1 MNMSLPVDKGFDHTF
16 NLLTEG
22 YHFMRNRF
30 DEFGTDIFETRLM
43 GKKMICM
50 KGHEAV
56 RLFYDTS
63 RFQRSGAVPKRI
75 QKSLFGEGGVQT
87 LDGTAHEVRKMM
99 FLSLM
104 TEAGIRRVHQLTL
117 EQWRLQAS
125 RWKSGQNVILFDE
138 AEEVLCRV
146 ACLWAGVPLKES
158 EVSKRAYDLGAL
170 IDAFGGV
177 GARYREG
184 RRARKRTEDWI
195 RSLIEKYRSGAVEG
209 VDHALEVIATHR
221 DENGQLLDAQIAAV
235 ELISVIRPIVAVARF
250 IVFGA
255 LALHDFP
262 QHRLALATDDE
273 FLEAFSEEVRRYY
286 PFTPFLGA
294 MVRNDFE
301 WKGYQFHKGDT
312 VLVDI
317 YGTNHDPKSWNQP
330 DLFNPERFL
339 EETVTPYNFVPQGG
353 GNPARGHRCPGED
366 VTVAIMKASLSFL
379 VNELDYTVVRN
390 QDLSVNLTRMPTLP
404 ASRMIIQIK

>member
-1 MNMSLPVDKGFDHTF
+1 MAMPVDKGLDHSAD
-16 NLLTEG
+16 LLTEG

-50 KGHEAV
+50 KGPEAV
-56 RLFYDTS
+56 RLFYDDS
-63 RFQRSGAVPKRI
+63 RFKREGAVPKRI

-87 LDGTAHEVRKMM
+87 LDGTAHQVRKLI

-104 TEAGIRRVHQLTL
+104 TEAAVRRVHQLTL
-117 EQWRLQAS
+117 EQWRLEAS
-125 RWKSGQNVILFDE
+125 RWKSGQEVILFDK

-158 EVSKRAYDLGAL
+158 EVSQRAYDLGAL

-177 GARYREG
+177 GPRYREG
-184 RRARKRTEDWI
+184 RRARKRTEEWI
-195 RSLIEKYRSGAVEG
+195 RSLIEKYRSGAVADG
-209 VDHALEVIATHR
+209 DHPLETIAIHK

-235 ELISVIRPIVAVARF
+235 ELINILRPIVAVARF

-262 QHRLALATDDE
+262 QYRTKLKGADAE
-273 FLEAFSEEVRRYY
+273 FMEAFAQEIRRYY
-286 PFTPFLGA
+286 PFAPFLGA
-294 MVRNDFE
+294 MARHDFE
-301 WKGYQFHKGDT
+301 WRGYQFKEGDS
-312 VLVDI
+312 VLIDL

-330 DLFNPERFL
+330 DQFNPHRFI
-339 EETVTPYNFVPQGG
+339 EETVSPYNFVPQGG
-353 GNPARGHRCPGED
+353 GDPARGHRCPGEAI
-366 VTVAIMKASLSFL
+366 TVAIIKASLSFL
-379 VNELDYTVVRN
+379 VEELDYSVVKD
-390 QDLSVNLTRMPTLP
+390 QDLSINMSRMPTLP
-404 ASRMIIQIK
+404 ASRMIIQTK

>member
-1 MNMSLPVDKGFDHTF
+1 MSIPVDKGFDHTF

-30 DEFGTDIFETRLM
+30 AELGTDIFETRLM

-50 KGHEAV
+50 KGPEAV

-87 LDGTAHEVRKMM
+87 LDGTAHQVRKMM

-125 RWKSGQNVILFDE
+125 QWKSSQEVILFDE

-177 GARYREG
+177 GPRYREG
-184 RRARKRTEDWI
+184 RKARERTEEWI
-195 RSLIEKYRSGAVEG
+195 RSLIEKYRSVAVEG

-250 IVFGA
+250 IVFSA
-255 LALHDFP
+255 LALHEFP
-262 QHRLALATDDE
+262 QHRLSLRADDE
-273 FLEAFSEEVRRYY
+273 FLEAFSQEVRRYY

-294 MVRNDFE
+294 MVRQDFE
-301 WKGYQFHKGDT
+301 WRGYQFHKGDT

-317 YGTNHDPKSWNQP
+317 YGTNHDSKSWNNP
-330 DLFNPERFL
+330 DLFNPKRFL

-353 GNPARGHRCPGED
+353 GDPAQGHRCPGED

-379 VNELDYTVVRN
+379 VNELDYSVVKG
-390 QDLSVNLTRMPTLP
+390 QDLSINLTRMPTLP
-404 ASRMIIQIK
+404 ASRMIIKIT

>member
-1 MNMSLPVDKGFDHTF
+1 MQIPVDKGFDHTF
-16 NLLTEG
+16 DLLTEG

-30 DEFGTDIFETRLM
+30 DELGTDIFQTRLM
-43 GKKMICM
+43 GKKMTCM
-50 KGHEAV
+50 KGSEAV

-87 LDGTAHEVRKMM
+87 LDGNAHQVRKLM

-117 EQWRLQAS
+117 EQWRLQS
-125 RWKSGQNVILFDE
+125 NQWKSGQEVILFDQ
-138 AEEVLCRV
+138 AEEVLYRV
-146 ACLWAGVPLKES
+146 ACLWAGVPLKEL
-158 EVSKRAYDLGAL
+158 EVAQRAYDLGAL

-177 GARYREG
+177 GPRYREG
-184 RRARKRTEDWI
+184 RKARERTEEWI

-209 VDHALEVIATHR
+209 VNHALEVIATHR

-250 IVFGA
+250 IVFSA
-255 LALHDFP
+255 LALHEYP
-262 QHRLALATDDE
+262 QHRLALRSDDK
-273 FLEAFSEEVRRYY
+273 FLEAFTQEVRRYY

-294 MVRNDFE
+294 MVRHDFE
-301 WKGYQFHKGDT
+301 WRGYQFSKGDT
-312 VLVDI
+312 VLVDV
-317 YGTNHDPKSWNQP
+317 YGTNHDPKSWNGP
-330 DLFNPERFL
+330 ELFNPKRFL

-353 GNPARGHRCPGED
+353 GDPARGHRCPGED

-379 VNELDYTVVRN
+379 VNELDYTVVQG
-390 QDLSVNLTRMPTLP
+390 QDLTINMNRMPTLP
-404 ASRMIIQIK
+404 ASRMIIKVK

>member
-1 MNMSLPVDKGFDHTF
+1 MTIPVDKGLDHTF

-30 DEFGTDIFETRLM
+30 DELGTDIFETRLM

-50 KGHEAV
+50 TGSDAV
-56 RLFYDTS
+56 ELMYDAS

-87 LDGTAHEVRKMM
+87 LDGTAHQVRKLM

-104 TEAGIRRVHQLTL
+104 TEDSIKRIRELML
-117 EQWRLQAS
+117 KQWKLRAS
-125 RWKSGQNVILFDE
+125 QWMSGQKIILFDE

-158 EVSKRAYDLGAL
+158 EVSQRAYDLGAL

-177 GARYREG
+177 GPRYREG
-184 RRARKRTEDWI
+184 LIARERTEDWI
-195 RSLIEKYRSGAVEG
+195 RSLIEEFRSGAIVG
-209 VDHALEVIATHR
+209 ANDALEVVATHR
-221 DENGQLLDAQIAAV
+221 DENGQMLDAQIAAV

-255 LALHDFP
+255 LALQDFP
-262 QHRLALATDDE
+262 QYRETLQEADDDY
-273 FLEAFSEEVRRYY
+273 LEAFAQEIRRYY

-294 MVRNDFE
+294 MARHDFE
-301 WKGYQFHKGDT
+301 WKGHHFNKGDT

-317 YGTNHDPKSWNQP
+317 YGTNHDPMSWNEP
-330 DLFNPERFL
+330 ESFKPERFS
-339 EETVTPYNFVPQGG
+339 EEKVTLYNFVPQGG
-353 GNPARGHRCPGED
+353 GDPARGHRCPGED
-366 VTVAIMKASLSFL
+366 ITVAIMKESLLFL
-379 VNELDYTVVRN
+379 VNELDYTVVKG
-390 QDLSVNLTRMPTLP
+390 QDLSINMHRMPTLP
-404 ASRMIIQIK
+404 ASRMVLKIT